1 MDITGCITWATGV
14 NKTILESSSIL
25 VGENATLQEETLSGK
40 KISILKGSFVPTK
53 YSIEMEFDWEK
64 PVRDGKTEYQL
75 FLEWYE
81 YRHKFGT
88 VPFIF
93 PKIIYS
99 PKTGIKIEDENTLC
113 EYEYYKIEGPIDGAK
128 YGNSVKVKMTW
139 KSVYTGIISIA
150 DPISV
155 MNGILKVTK
164 DYVEV
169 SFSTDSDIEPILSDF
184 SLIIDYTTADIGGFV
199 FDSFEGRL
207 YFATPLSSGH
217 HRVVVEYKNDSFNWE
232 GNV

>member
-1 MDITGCITWATGV
+1 ML
-14 NKTILESSSIL
+14 TISSIL
-25 VGENATLQEETLSGK
+25 VGENATTQEETLSGK
-40 KISILKGSFVPTK
+40 KISILKGSFVPKK
-53 YSIEMEFDWEK
+53 YSIEMDFDWEK
-64 PVRDGKTEYQL
+64 PIRDGKTEYQL

-99 PKTGIKIEDENTLC
+99 PRTGIKIEDENSPC
-113 EYEYYKIEGPIDGAK
+113 EYEYYKIEGPVDGVK
-128 YGNSVKVKMTW
+128 HGSSVKVKMTW
-139 KSVYTGIISIA
+139 KEVYSGILSVA
-150 DPISV
+150 DPVSM

-169 SFSTDSDIEPILSDF
+169 SFSTESDVEPFQSDF
-184 SLIIDYTTADIGGFV
+184 SLIVDYTTADIGGFA

-207 YFATPLSSGH
+207 YFASSLSSGN
-217 HRVVVEYKNDSFNWE
+217 HRVHVKYKEDSFIWE
-232 GNV
+232 GAV

>member
-25 VGENATLQEETLSGK
+25 VGENATIQEETLSGK
-40 KISILKGSFVPTK
+40 KITILKGSFVPKK
-53 YSIEMEFDWEK
+53 YSIEMDFDWEK
-64 PVRDGKTEYQL
+64 PIRGSKTEYQL

-99 PKTGIKIEDENTLC
+99 PRTGIKIEDENSPC
-113 EYEYYKIEGPIDGAK
+113 EYEYYKIEGSIDGVK
-128 YGNSVKVKMTW
+128 HGSSVKVKMTW
-139 KSVYTGIISIA
+139 KEVYSGILSVA
-150 DPISV
+150 DPVSM

-164 DYVEV
+164 NYVEV
-169 SFSTDSDIEPILSDF
+169 SFSTESDVEPFQSDF
-184 SLIIDYTTADIGGFV
+184 SLIIDNATADIGGFA

-207 YFATPLSSGH
+207 YFVSPLLSGK
-217 HRVVVEYKNDSFNWE
+217 HRVHVQYKEDSFIWE
-232 GNV
+232 GAV